1 MKKWFL
7 IGCALWCGAPWAA
20 AQDVIRR
27 TDDRSIEAKVIE
39 ITPEAVR
46 YKRFSN
52 PDGPTYVLPVREIRE
67 IVYPNGEKDVFDA
80 DQVSEAGKPVAAQ
93 ETGSVSSGEHVARP
107 PVASEAGTTSVP
119 ERTPEPLPASWEA
132 ESSAAEAVP
141 PGYVRRTYAIGDYYE
156 DGEVRG
162 VVCDLSEDRMHGLLL
177 SLDEVWL
184 PWSTF
189 RKPDLQAVGATDH
202 ADGMANMRAVER
214 YIAVNDL
221 SWDAFPAFAW
231 CRAKGEGWYLP
242 AIDELLRIGVNY
254 NGGRRT
260 VNDRQARNKFNDA
273 LRANGGERMDR
284 LAFYFSSTEQDAKSA
299 ISSHTSLEPP
309 YIEPIPKYT
318 KFLVRAVRKF

>member
-1 MKKWFL
+1 MKKLFL
-7 IGCALWCGAPWAA
+7 MGCALWCGVWLAT

-27 TDDRSIEAKVIE
+27 TDDRSIEVKVIE
-39 ITPEAVR
+39 ITPETVR

-52 PDGPTYVLPVREIRE
+52 PDGPTYVLPVSDIRE
-67 IVYPNGEKDVFDA
+67 IVYPNGEKDVFNPGEVPEIPAPVTESA
-80 DQVSEAGKPVAAQ
+80 DGDVGVGTT
-93 ETGSVSSGEHVARP
+93 ETGRSAVPARTDRTRETVP
-107 PVASEAGTTSVP
+107 PV
-119 ERTPEPLPASWEA
+119 REA
-132 ESSAAEAVP
+132 ETPAAETVP

-156 DGEVRG
+156 QGEVRG

-202 ADGMANMRAVER
+202 AHGEANLRVVEQ
-214 YIAVNDL
+214 YIAGNGL

-242 AIDELLRIGVNY
+242 AIDELLRIGANY

-284 LAFYFSSTEQDAKSA
+284 LAYYFSSTEQDAKSA
-299 ISSHTSLEPP
+299 VCSHTSLEPP